1 MDADDWRWMLAI
13 GILFWSVGA
22 MYLLDWYKSTK
33 IIVTCMTFM
42 IVTLLAAFEVPHA
55 LLIFLLGAAFA
66 WLLAAGHWVLDDKY
80 EPKNR

>member
-22 MYLLDWYKSTK
+22 MYLLDWYKITK
-33 IIVTCMTFM
+33 VLVTCGIFMAVAVCAGLGMPIIVL
-42 IVTLLAAFEVPHA
+42 V
-55 LLIFLLGAAFA
+55 FLLGAAFV
-66 WLLAAGHWVLDDKY
+66 WFLAAAHWVLDDKY